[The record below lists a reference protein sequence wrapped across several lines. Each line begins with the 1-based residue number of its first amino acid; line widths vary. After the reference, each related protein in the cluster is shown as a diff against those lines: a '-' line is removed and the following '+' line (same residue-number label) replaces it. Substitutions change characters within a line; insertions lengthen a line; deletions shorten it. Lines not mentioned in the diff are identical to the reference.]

1 MLDKG
6 LEWPLT
12 RSPYDRPMSSYT
24 RKRPP
29 ARKPQNRRTSP
40 ARKGTPAWLW
50 FASGLAVGIFLMLIK
65 NVGGE
70 KTIPVADAPE
80 QNSPTVDSR
89 PRPRFDFYDL
99 LPESRVP
106 VGADRPEP
114 PSAPTPVA
122 QTPVTPEPGRQPPT
136 VRPEPAIVS
145 TPSAPVSVRPETP
158 PSSTPAAEQVTASSP
173 TVASNRLLLQ
183 AGSFRSQGDA
193 DNLRAQLL
201 LMGLSA
207 SIETFSPNQSETWH
221 RVIVGPYDNHQSM
234 DSARSQLTANGID
247 TLMLRR

>member
-1 MLDKG
+1 M
-6 LEWPLT
+6 
-12 RSPYDRPMSSYT
+12 
-24 RKRPP
+24 
-29 ARKPQNRRTSP
+29 
-40 ARKGTPAWLW
+40 PAWLW

-65 NVGGE
+65 NVGGDKSAPIAE
-70 KTIPVADAPE
+70 SPEDTPPV
-80 QNSPTVDSR
+80 VDSR

-114 PSAPTPVA
+114 PPAPAPVRE
-122 QTPVTPEPGRQPPT
+122 EPRTQPPAT
-136 VRPEPAIVS
+136 RPEPAIVTAPPVAP
-145 TPSAPVSVRPETP
+145 TPAPTPTPRPETP
-158 PSSTPAAEQVTASSP
+158 QPTAPTAQSSSTATASAPAPAA
-173 TVASNRLLLQ
+173 ASNRLLLQ

-207 SIETFSPNQSETWH
+207 NIETFSPNQGETWH

>member
-1 MLDKG
+1 
-6 LEWPLT
+6 
-12 RSPYDRPMSSYT
+12 MSSYN
-24 RKRPP
+24 RKRSP
-29 ARKPQNRRTSP
+29 ARKPQNRRASP
-40 ARKGTPAWLW
+40 AKKGMPAWLW
-50 FASGLAVGIFLMLIK
+50 FASGLAVGIFLMMIK
-65 NVGGE
+65 GVGGD
-70 KTIPVADAPE
+70 KSAPVAESPQETAPV
-80 QNSPTVDSR
+80 VDSR

-114 PSAPTPVA
+114 PPAPPVVA
-122 QTPVTPEPGRQPPT
+122 EEPRTQPS
-136 VRPEPAIVS
+136 VARPEPAVVTAPPV
-145 TPSAPVSVRPETP
+145 TPPPTPRPEASP
-158 PSSTPAAEQVTASSP
+158 PTAPAAQSGNTATASTPAPA
-173 TVASNRLLLQ
+173 ASNRFLLQ

-207 SIETFSPNQSETWH
+207 SIETFTPNQGETWH